1 MSFGVML
8 AELAGVDMEEARRR
22 EASHNDHSA
31 AAESFSDMIDRK
43 RGVVDRIIANDAS
56 AQIKDQRTE
65 HDLRRG
71 SKREEVSEVRERS
84 SVEPQDHQD
93 AARSRGERF
102 RSLEGTK
109 PRASRDEGLEM

>member
-22 EASHNDHSA
+22 EASHDDHSA

-43 RGVVDRIIANDAS
+43 RGVVDRIMANDAS

-65 HDLRRG
+65 QDLRRG
-71 SKREEVSEVRERS
+71 SKREEISEVREQS
-84 SVEPQDHQD
+84 SVEPQGYQG
-93 AARSRGERF
+93 AAPSRGAKF

-109 PRASRDEGLEM
+109 PRESRDEGLEM